1 MEIARKRPSISANYL
16 LRLKRLLISVG
27 WTLSVNSSRV
37 WVGLSSISLVLDLW
51 YDFCAINHFSI
62 WFLKLECKKR
72 CFSHAISL
80 LLHRILKI

>member
-16 LRLKRLLISVG
+16 LRLKRLLIR
-27 WTLSVNSSRV
+27 TDAFCQFLSRLGRTFVDFFSSR
-37 WVGLSSISLVLDLW
+37 SLVRLLR
-51 YDFCAINHFSI
+51 INHFSI

-72 CFSHAISL
+72 CFSHAISK

>member
-51 YDFCAINHFSI
+51 YDFCA
-62 WFLKLECKKR
+62 
-72 CFSHAISL
+72 
-80 LLHRILKI
+80 